1 MTRIIDVNALE
12 QTKDD
17 SSKYAI
23 FVNRRRMVPDVRD
36 GLKTVHR
43 RIMYSAFN
51 DEHAVSQNRAVKSLA
66 VVGTTL
72 KKYHP
77 HGDTAVYDA
86 MKPLTNWFESYLPL
100 LSKQGNF
107 GTVQGDSASAP
118 RYTET
123 YLSEFGLECVIGEL
137 ADDKQVVDWMNNYS
151 DTALEPEY
159 LAVKLPLLLINGSFG
174 IGFGLKTEI
183 PSHNTSEVIDAT
195 INLIKNPNADVVLVP
210 DQCMRCDIIES
221 NFKAISNKGNGSFRV
236 RGIID
241 IEEIKGR
248 PALVIKSTPN
258 LVFLNTIKDS
268 IEKMIKEKKLIQIV
282 DAYDDEPE
290 NEHEMRYVYILKKG
304 SDANFVREFIYKN
317 TDMEKTFKVNFEVL
331 KGLDPVR
338 MSYKS
343 YLQYFIEFRK
353 MTKFRLYCNQLQKA
367 KTKLHEK
374 EPFIK
379 YIQSPDR
386 AEIEYMIE
394 SQTTIDDNYIIE
406 KLISSINIT
415 DLQARYIIN
424 ARTKEKSIAYLNK
437 YMEEAQALTEECNM
451 LLEKITNEDIIVKEI
466 IDELKYYKKKYGKP
480 RNCRVIKDSDIS
492 DIPKGEFKIVITEN
506 NFIKKVPVNDSIGSF
521 RGDSPKI
528 ILKGDNTENILIFD
542 EQGKVFKLPIHKIPF
557 TDRSSNGTDIRT
569 LIKQLTSNINK
580 VIYEPVLKELTN
592 KTRKYFVTVLTKTGY
607 IKKLDLEDFL
617 AVPPSG
623 IIFIKLE
630 QGDIVK
636 GVEIIASDLDII
648 VYSKNKALRMNLSE
662 VPHQKR
668 NTKGLMAMAEE
679 TVDGLSII
687 KPDTTDV
694 VVITENG
701 NVNRFDIIA
710 LPNLGRNK
718 SGSRIIKLAKTDS
731 IKNVYGAHN
740 TDTLKVT
747 TKGNV
752 YEFIVGEIPSGTSIS
767 AGSKLMATKNDNIIR
782 CDIIRHKQ

>member
-1 MTRIIDVNALE
+1 MAKVIDVNVLE

-17 SSKYAI
+17 SSKYGI

-51 DEHAVSQNRAVKSLA
+51 DEHALNENRSVKSLA
-66 VVGTTL
+66 IVGTTL

-86 MKPLTNWFESYLPL
+86 MKPLTNWFESYLPIL
-100 LSKQGNF
+100 DKQGNF

-118 RYTET
+118 RYTES

-137 ADDKQVVDWMNNYS
+137 AEDKQVVDWMSNYS
-151 DTALEPEY
+151 DTVLEPEY

-195 INLIKNPNADVVLVP
+195 INLIRNPNADVVLVP

-221 NFKAISNKGNGSFRV
+221 NFKAISNKGNGSFKV

-241 IEEIKGR
+241 IEEIKGK

-258 LVFLNTIKDS
+258 LVFLNTIKAN
-268 IEKMIKEKKLIQIV
+268 IETMIKEKKLIQIV

-304 SDANFVREFIYKN
+304 SDANFVREVIYKN

-386 AEIEYMIE
+386 PEIERMIE
-394 SQTTIDDNYIIE
+394 SQTVIDDNFIIE

-437 YMEEAQALTEECNM
+437 YIEEAEALSKECNI
-451 LLEKITNEDIIVKEI
+451 LLEKITNEDIIIQEI
-466 IDELKYYKKKYGKP
+466 IDELKYFKKKYGKP
-480 RNCRVIKDSDIS
+480 RNCAIIRQSDIS
-492 DIPKGEFKIVITEN
+492 DIPKGEFKIIITEN
-506 NFIKKVPVNDSIGSF
+506 NFIKKVPINDSIGSF

-542 EQGKVFKLPIHKIPF
+542 VQGKVFKLPIHKIPF
-557 TDRSSNGTDIRT
+557 TDRNSNGTDIRT
-569 LIKQLTSNINK
+569 LIKHLTSNINK
-580 VIYEPVLKELTN
+580 VLYEPTLKELVN

-623 IIFIKLE
+623 IIYIKLE
-630 QGDIVK
+630 QGDSVK

-694 VVITENG
+694 IVITENG

-710 LPNLGRNK
+710 LPNLGRNR

-731 IKNVYGAHN
+731 IKNVYGVHN

-747 TKGNV
+747 TKGNS
-752 YEFIVGEIPSGTSIS
+752 YEFIVGEIPTGTSIS
-767 AGSKLMATKNDNIIR
+767 SGTRLMATKNDNIIR
-782 CDIIRHKQ
+782 CDIIRHK

>member
-1 MTRIIDVNALE
+1 MTKIIDVNALQ

-23 FVNRRRMVPDVRD
+23 FVNRKRMVPDVRD

-43 RIMYSAFN
+43 RIMYSVFN
-51 DEHAVSQNRAVKSLA
+51 DEHAISQNRSVKSSA

-100 LSKQGNF
+100 LAKQGNF
-107 GTVQGDSASAP
+107 GTVQGDGASAP
-118 RYTET
+118 RYTES
-123 YLSEFGLECVIGEL
+123 YLSEFGLDCVIGEL
-137 ADDKQVVDWMNNYS
+137 AEDKQVVDWMNNYS

-159 LAVKLPLLLINGSFG
+159 LAVKLPLLLINGAFG

-258 LVFLNTIKDS
+258 LVFLNTIKDN

-290 NEHEMRYVYILKKG
+290 NEFEMRYVYILKKG

-394 SQTTIDDNYIIE
+394 SQTVIDDTFIIE
-406 KLISSINIT
+406 KLISSLNIT

-437 YMEEAQALTEECNM
+437 YMEEAQALTEECNII
-451 LLEKITNEDIIVKEI
+451 LEKITNEDIIVKEI

-480 RNCRVIKDSDIS
+480 RNCRIIKDSDIS

-580 VIYEPVLKELTN
+580 VIYEPVIKELTN
-592 KTRKYFVTVLTKTGY
+592 KTRKYFVTILTKTGY

-731 IKNVYGAHN
+731 IKNVYGVHN
-740 TDTLKVT
+740 TDILRVT
-747 TKGNV
+747 TKGNL

-767 AGSKLMATKNDNIIR
+767 SGSKLMATKNDNIIR
-782 CDIIRHKQ
+782 CDIIRHK